1 MGNCCITQGAQ
12 QGVREVQKGEDMCLE
27 QLFSN

>member
-1 MGNCCITQGAQ
+1 MRSCCIIQGAQ
-12 QGVREVQKGEDMCLE
+12 QGVEEVQKGEDICLE